1 MSSANKPSNINK
13 YLDFKFFIVLILGF
27 ASGLPLLLTGS
38 TLKTWLSRENVD
50 ISTIGYFSWVG
61 MAYSLKFVWSPLID
75 HYSFLKIGRRKSW
88 LFLSQVGLILSLASF
103 QFLSPQSDLSLIA
116 LVAVVVAFFS
126 ATQDV
131 VIDAYRREILDSSQ
145 LGLGSTFSIYGYR
158 VAMLVSGGLAISLV
172 GGSFINLT
180 WNQMYLLMSAI
191 MAGCLV
197 VSFFVPEPKNE
208 FTPPSTLF
216 ESIKNPIIEFLK
228 RDQVWL
234 ILLFV
239 ILFKLGDQLSGAL
252 LNPLYVAVGYSN
264 ADIGL
269 IAKTFGLASSLV
281 GLFLGGLI
289 IIKLG
294 IYKSLWI
301 FGVLQALSTASF
313 ALLTYTGPATWSL
326 AFTVVFEDV
335 SSGMGTAAFVAFLAA
350 LTNKKF
356 TATQYALLSSFAALG
371 RNFFSGF
378 SGDLQKILGWEHFFY
393 ICALA
398 AIPGLLMLR
407 YMRKKVESTI

>member
-1 MSSANKPSNINK
+1 MLSATKSK
-13 YLDFKFFIVLILGF
+13 YFDVKFLIVLILGF

-38 TLKTWLSRENVD
+38 TLKTWLARENID
-50 ISTIGYFSWVG
+50 ISMIGYFSWVG
-61 MAYSLKFVWSPLID
+61 MAYSLKFVWSPLVD
-75 HYSFLKIGRRKSW
+75 RYSFFKMGRRRSW
-88 LFLSQVGLILSLASF
+88 LLLSQLGLVISLFGF
-103 QFLSPQSDLSLIA
+103 QFINPHQHLTAMA
-116 LVAVVVAFFS
+116 LLAVVVAFFS

-131 VIDAYRREILDSSQ
+131 VIDAYRREFLESSQ

-158 VAMLVSGGLAISLV
+158 VAMLISGGLAISLV
-172 GGSFINLT
+172 GGDFINLS
-180 WNQMYLLMSAI
+180 WNEMYSA
-191 MAGCLV
+191 MAGLMLICLV
-197 VSFFVPEPKNE
+197 GSLFCPEPKNE
-208 FTPPSTLF
+208 FQPPGTLL
-216 ESIKNPIIEFLK
+216 EAIKNPVIEFLERK
-228 RDQVWL
+228 QVWL

-252 LNPLYVAVGYSN
+252 LNPLYVAIGYSN

-269 IAKTFGLASSLV
+269 IAKTFGLASSLA
-281 GLFLGGLI
+281 GLFLGGIL

-294 IYKSLWI
+294 IYRSLWI

-313 ALLTYTGPATWSL
+313 ALLTYTGPQNWAL

-356 TATQYALLSSFAALG
+356 TATQYALLSSFAGLG

-378 SGDLQKILGWEHFFY
+378 SGDLQKILGWEFFFY
-393 ICALA
+393 TCALA
-398 AIPGLLMLR
+398 AIPGLLMLSF
-407 YMRKKVESTI
+407 MKNKTEIES

>member
-1 MSSANKPSNINK
+1 MLSATKSK
-13 YLDFKFFIVLILGF
+13 YFDYKFLIVLILGF

-38 TLKTWLSRENVD
+38 TLKTWLARENID
-50 ISTIGYFSWVG
+50 ISMIGYFSWVG
-61 MAYSLKFVWSPLID
+61 MAYSLKFIWSPLVD
-75 HYSFLKIGRRKSW
+75 RYSFFKMGRRRSW
-88 LFLSQVGLILSLASF
+88 LLLSQLGLVISLFGF
-103 QFLSPQSDLSLIA
+103 QFINPHQHLTAMA
-116 LVAVVVAFFS
+116 LLAVVVAFFS

-131 VIDAYRREILDSSQ
+131 VIDAYRREILESSQ

-158 VAMLVSGGLAISLV
+158 VAMLISGGLAISLV
-172 GGSFINLT
+172 GGDFINLS
-180 WNQMYLLMSAI
+180 WNEMYSA
-191 MAGCLV
+191 MAGLMLVCLIA
-197 VSFFVPEPKNE
+197 SLFCPEPNNE
-208 FTPPSTLF
+208 FHPPGTLL
-216 ESIKNPIIEFLK
+216 EAIKNPVIEFLERK
-228 RDQVWL
+228 QVWL

-269 IAKTFGLASSLV
+269 IAKTFGLASSLA
-281 GLFLGGLI
+281 GLFLGGIL

-294 IYKSLWI
+294 IYRSLWI

-313 ALLTYTGPATWSL
+313 ALLTYTGPQNWAL

-356 TATQYALLSSFAALG
+356 TATQYALLSSFAGLG

-378 SGDLQKILGWEHFFY
+378 SGDLQKMLGWEFFFY

-398 AIPGLLMLR
+398 AIPGLLMLTF
-407 YMRKKVESTI
+407 MKNKTDLE